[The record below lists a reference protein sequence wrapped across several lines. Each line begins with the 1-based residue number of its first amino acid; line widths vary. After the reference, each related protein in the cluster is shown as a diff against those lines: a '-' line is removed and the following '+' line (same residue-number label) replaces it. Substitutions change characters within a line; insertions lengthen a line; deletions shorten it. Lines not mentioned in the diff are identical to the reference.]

1 MENIQATS
9 KLLKLAPLNNPNKPS
24 RLKTIPVSP
33 PIFDIN
39 QIKRVSKDVIKG
51 IYNPFDSKKRNND
64 GSNVYEE
71 HDCVV
76 KCKCIRNV
84 TIIEDDKKSHN
95 YFYFYI
101 IEYEDN
107 QNSLR
112 KLVRLE
118 EIFFEDDF
126 DFLDLKTIELE
137 PIIIQNK
144 KRKIKTIAKSISPNE
159 NMFQNTVT
167 PRLVTPRLTID
178 VNI

>member
-9 KLLKLAPLNNPNKPS
+9 KLLKLAPLNNPNEPS
-24 RLKTIPVSP
+24 RLKTIPVSPLPSP

-51 IYNPFDSKKRNND
+51 IYNPFDGKKRSND
-64 GSNVYEE
+64 GSNVYVE

-84 TIIEDDKKSHN
+84 TIIEDDKKSQN
-95 YFYFYI
+95 YFYFYL

-107 QNSLR
+107 KNLLR

-118 EIFFEDDF
+118 EIFFEDF

-167 PRLVTPRLTID
+167 PRLTID